1 MLRIGTEDD
10 NFSQLFKTN
19 FSTFVK
25 ALAGSSLMTHTHFRP
40 QSDYLLDRGGDGQVM
55 IDGAGKP
62 VLLVDTILRFESFPE
77 NAQSFLRSLGVPLNG
92 VLPHLRASSGKAGI
106 SNVGQYDAETEQIV
120 RHLYAYD
127 FVLLGYA
134 DRVVQS

>member
-10 NFSQLFKTN
+10 NFAQLFKTN

-62 VLLVDTILRFESFPE
+62 VLLVDTILRFESFPG
-77 NAQSFLRSLGVPLNG
+77 NAQSFLLSLI
-92 VLPHLRASSGKAGI
+92 HI
-106 SNVGQYDAETEQIV
+106 
-120 RHLYAYD
+120 
-127 FVLLGYA
+127 
-134 DRVVQS
+134 